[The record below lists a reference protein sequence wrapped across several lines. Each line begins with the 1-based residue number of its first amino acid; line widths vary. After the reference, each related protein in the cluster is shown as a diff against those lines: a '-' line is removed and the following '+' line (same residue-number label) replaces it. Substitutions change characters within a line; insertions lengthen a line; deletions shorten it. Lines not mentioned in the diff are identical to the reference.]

1 MPTIDRRS
9 LLGTAAA
16 GLAGAGLVSRAEA
29 AESPAPSPTPANQP
43 IDSPI
48 APAATPGAP
57 QQQPAALRG
66 TVNGTDVTLPHL
78 FADSEL
84 EGSAPNLDPPARR
97 LGVAVVGLGHLALG
111 QILPGFGT
119 ARHVRLAAV
128 VSGDKAKGAAIAD
141 QHGLPSTGVYDYDT
155 FDDIAHDRSIDIV
168 YIVLPNSMH
177 AEFTV
182 RAARAGKHV
191 LCEKPMATT
200 VADAERMIAAC
211 RDAKRLLMIA
221 YRLQYDPTHRLLIAA
236 TRSDE
241 HGPVRYIEATYLQNN
256 ADNGQRRHIRSL
268 AGGGS
273 LPDVG
278 LYCLNAA
285 RYVTGEEPVE
295 ITASVDSPS
304 DDPRFREI
312 EDFCRFSLRFPSGA
326 LANCTSAYSVHT
338 KRTLSVSKPQ
348 ATIVV
353 DPAFDYT
360 NLALRFEQKSGQ
372 TPSRD
377 ERRFQPQSQFATE
390 MDAFALSIRAGT
402 VPHTPGEEGLQ
413 DMKLMAAIYE
423 AAGSGRTVKLPR
435 VAGLDVTRG
444 PLPA

>member
-1 MPTIDRRS
+1 MPTIDRRT
-9 LLGTAAA
+9 LFGTAA
-16 GLAGAGLVSRAEA
+16 GLAGAGLIGRADA
-29 AESPAPSPTPANQP
+29 AESPAPAPTPADQP
-43 IDSPI
+43 IDTPV
-48 APAATPGAP
+48 ARPATQGAP
-57 QQQPAALRG
+57 QQQPAALDGAVSG
-66 TVNGTDVTLPHL
+66 TNVTLPHL

-84 EGSAPNLDPPARR
+84 EGSVPNLDPPSRR
-97 LGVAVVGLGHLALG
+97 LGVAVVGLGHLSLG

-128 VSGDKAKGAAIAD
+128 VSGNKAKGRAIAD

-221 YRLQYDPTHRLLIAA
+221 YRLQYDPTHRLLIATA
-236 TRSDE
+236 RSGD
-241 HGPVRYIEATYLQNN
+241 HGPVRYIEAANLQNN
-256 ADNGQRRHIRSL
+256 ADNGQWRHIRAL

-285 RYVTGEEPVE
+285 RYITGEEPIE
-295 ITASVDSPS
+295 INASVDSPEA
-304 DDPRFREI
+304 DPRFREI

-326 LANCTSAYSVHT
+326 LASCTSAYSVHM
-338 KRTLSVSKPQ
+338 KRTLSVSTPK
-348 ATIVV
+348 ASFVV

-360 NLALRFEQKSGQ
+360 NLALRFEQKAGE

-377 ERRFQPQSQFATE
+377 ERRFPPRSQFAAE

-423 AAGSGRTVKLPR
+423 AAGSGRSVKLPR
-435 VAGLDVTRG
+435 VSGLDVTRG
-444 PLPA
+444 PLPS